1 MEDTHQPSP
10 ESSPKAS
17 LSLSHPVKPHRKTT
31 PPERK
36 LQGLPPSPPASDERK
51 RAPTVDELP
60 QDIVDLKRK
69 YEKGGE
75 VSPLT
80 SFPLSKEDYTRLRP
94 KLEATFRRFDY
105 EPRHERIIFRMPSRI
120 HDIFAQFIQDAI
132 FNALSELGR
141 NNEDVRPFTTKIVK
155 AATSDIFTFDNDDPV
170 AKQRSPDAQFIHVGA
185 QQPSVVVEVA
195 ASQDAKQLSKL
206 AKGYIHDTWGDI
218 RAVLCFALNKPDGS
232 TISVWKP
239 KYERE
244 QGSDESEL
252 TYEQVVQS
260 QPFRTPD
267 KNPMNQDGELVL
279 DLHDFAPGQLC
290 EGYSNLPIS
299 IPFTKLYDI
308 LDYAEEIE
316 QSLATGVRSNR
327 RVKRR
332 RVSSSSLESMTEED
346 KKKWKD
352 KDRLVKQKLAA
363 EDGEYK
369 GGHDGEPSAKR
380 AQEARSCTQPSVV
393 ESDSD
398 ETVSG

>member
-17 LSLSHPVKPHRKTT
+17 LSLSHPVKPHRKIT
-31 PPERK
+31 PPGRK

-60 QDIVDLKRK
+60 QGIVDLKRK
-69 YEKGGE
+69 YEIGGE

-155 AATSDIFTFDNDDPV
+155 AATSDIFTYDNDDPV

-218 RAVLCFALNKPDGS
+218 KAVLCFALNKPDGS

-239 KYERE
+239 KYETE

-260 QPFRTPD
+260 Q
-267 KNPMNQDGELVL
+267 V
-279 DLHDFAPGQLC
+279 C
-290 EGYSNLPIS
+290 
-299 IPFTKLYDI
+299 
-308 LDYAEEIE
+308 
-316 QSLATGVRSNR
+316 
-327 RVKRR
+327 
-332 RVSSSSLESMTEED
+332 
-346 KKKWKD
+346 
-352 KDRLVKQKLAA
+352 
-363 EDGEYK
+363 
-369 GGHDGEPSAKR
+369 
-380 AQEARSCTQPSVV
+380 
-393 ESDSD
+393 
-398 ETVSG
+398 

>member
-1 MEDTHQPSP
+1 MEDTHQLSP

-17 LSLSHPVKPHRKTT
+17 LSLSHPVKPHRKIT

-51 RAPTVDELP
+51 RAPIVDELP

-69 YEKGGE
+69 YEIGGE

-105 EPRHERIIFRMPSRI
+105 EPQHERIIFRMPSRI

-132 FNALSELGR
+132 FNALSELGH
-141 NNEDVRPFTTKIVK
+141 NNENVRPFTTKIVK

-170 AKQRSPDAQFIHVGA
+170 AKQRSPDAQFIHIGA

-218 RAVLCFALNKPDGS
+218 KAVLCFALNKPDGS

-239 KYERE
+239 KYETE
-244 QGSDESEL
+244 QGSDEPEL

-267 KNPMNQDGELVL
+267 KNPINQDNKLVL
-279 DLHDFAPGQLC
+279 DLHDFAPCQLC

-316 QSLATGVRSNR
+316 HSLATGVRSNR
-327 RVKRR
+327 QVKRR
-332 RVSSSSLESMTEED
+332 RVSSSSLESITEED

-352 KDRLVKQKLAA
+352 KDRVVKQKLAA

-380 AQEARSCTQPSVV
+380 AQKARSCTQPSIV